1 MKKLLILFSIYSII
15 YLFGSCHKTVI
26 IIEDNC
32 VCETCYD
39 GILNQNETGIDC
51 GGVCAPCGV
60 YIDTLV
66 VVDTTIVIDTIVV
79 FDTIIVID
87 TVIVVDTVVS
97 VTIQPGAE
105 EGKDAVIHSLGLHG
119 GGTGTYMYATAWT
132 WDGVPGIMRALIDF
146 NLDQIPQGI
155 TITDAK
161 LSIYGKPDPP
171 YQHST
176 LNGSNASWLQRI
188 TSSWDEDI
196 VAWDNQ
202 PSTTTQN
209 QATLH
214 QSSSPSQDYT
224 DIDVTLLVQD
234 MLDDPENSHG
244 FMIRIKIEEYYRMM
258 TFATSENED
267 SSMHPKLVITY
278 TE

>member
-15 YLFGSCHKTVI
+15 YLFSSCHKTVI

-32 VCETCYD
+32 ECETCYD
-39 GILNQNETGIDC
+39 GILNQNETEIDC

-60 YIDTLV
+60 YIDTL
-66 VVDTTIVIDTIVV
+66 IVIDTIVV

-105 EGKDAVIHSLGLHG
+105 DGKDAVIHSLGLHG
-119 GGTGTYMYATAWT
+119 GGTGTFMWATAWT
-132 WDGVPGIMRALIDF
+132 WDGVAGVMRVLIDF
-146 NLDQIPQGI
+146 NIDMVPQGVEI
-155 TITDAK
+155 IDAK
-161 LSIYGKPDPP
+161 LSIYGKPYPP

-176 LNGSNASWLQRI
+176 LSGSNASWLQRI
-188 TSSWDEDI
+188 TSSWGEDS
-196 VAWDNQ
+196 VGWDNQ
-202 PSTTTQN
+202 PTTTTQN

-244 FMIRIKIEEYYRMM
+244 FMIRIKTEEYYRMM
-258 TFATSENED
+258 AFATSDYED
-267 SSMHPKLVITY
+267 SSMHPKLVISY